1 MHFEQ
6 MHTVFII
13 CTGTNANKPM
23 VYQSCLF
30 PLEYNEPSKCQVY
43 KLRDRTHAGNTA
55 SCMTIA
61 GQLVEGVGDVFFCK
75 KLSKKLY
82 CIILPYIHYLLH
94 SRPTNFR
101 AKEAW
106 KKNNTIF
113 CQLPSSQML
122 PRFEKLQ
129 SSTVPFLERKPTN
142 RPISSSS
149 CPWSQNPPL
158 HMRLTLFWLNGF
170 GDLFLKGMILYGLY
184 GCFVRCCRFPFCSW
198 FVFAGSQ
205 DPKFTMTL
213 KKFIAQLCKL
223 PLRGLPWAYV
233 LISRSM
239 DVPKRSR
246 VWIHCGRIHTPGN
259 FDMEPKVGEYP
270 GKTHSRIGGLSQ
282 GHSPKMELLTWVKHQ
297 KTS

>member
-1 MHFEQ
+1 MFFGILNSIWLYKKSHVEMHFEQ

-170 GDLFLKGMILYGLY
+170 GDLFLKGMILYGFY

-213 KKFIAQLCKL
+213 KHIHRTAVQATLKGSTLGICFDLKKYGCTKTITCLN
-223 PLRGLPWAYV
+223 PLWQDTGV
-233 LISRSM
+233 S
-239 DVPKRSR
+239 
-246 VWIHCGRIHTPGN
+246 
-259 FDMEPKVGEYP
+259 
-270 GKTHSRIGGLSQ
+270 
-282 GHSPKMELLTWVKHQ
+282 
-297 KTS
+297 